1 MLPPSVRVRCGGGW
15 MRVGMVVAAPT
26 IGAMNDLNP
35 EIEESHPQNPL
46 PDAFK
51 VLCLDNGAEERLGA
65 LIEMARDEDLGGDIE
80 GGDATS
86 AVLPDPD
93 REITAR
99 VVHRTGG
106 PLAGLVLGPMICE
119 AFGGRVEFS
128 TQTHDGVVAGRGA
141 VIAELKGP
149 ISGVLTVERTLLN
162 FLGRLCGVAERTRA
176 FVERIDL
183 AGRAFV
189 FDTRKTT
196 PGWRGLEKYAVRCG
210 GGRSHRLG
218 LHDALLIKD
227 NHIAG
232 VAPEQLGERVRTMA
246 AKAREAYGEKL
257 QFVMVEVDTLDQLR
271 AVLKGASKA
280 IDLVLLD
287 NMPPPMLREA
297 VELRDKLGVKV
308 ELEAS
313 GGVTLESVG
322 EISRTGVERISV
334 GSLTHG
340 AWWSD
345 IGLDI
350 TDERTWDDRG

>member
-1 MLPPSVRVRCGGGW
+1 
-15 MRVGMVVAAPT
+15 MVVAAAT
-26 IGAMNDLNP
+26 IGAMNDRQPQNDEPHP
-35 EIEESHPQNPL
+35 ENPL
-46 PDAFK
+46 PAEFQA
-51 VLCLDNGAEERLGA
+51 LCREGGAGERLKT
-65 LIEMARDEDLGGDIE
+65 LIEMARDEDLGGDLE

-86 AVLPDPD
+86 AALPDPD
-93 REITAR
+93 RRVTADI
-99 VVHRTGG
+99 VHRTGG
-106 PLAGLVLGPMICE
+106 PLAGLPLGPMICE

-128 TQTHDGVVAGRGA
+128 TETHDGVVAGRNA
-141 VIAELKGP
+141 VIARLEGP
-149 ISGVLTVERTLLN
+149 IAGVLTVERTLLN

-176 FVERIDL
+176 FVERVDL
-183 AGRAFV
+183 GGRAFI

-232 VAPEQLGERVRTMA
+232 VGLEELGGVVRTMA
-246 AKAREAYGEKL
+246 EKAREERGDSLK
-257 QFVMVEVDTLDQLR
+257 FVMVEVDTLDQLQ

-287 NMPPPMLREA
+287 NMPPPMLKQA
-297 VELRDKLGVKV
+297 VELRDKLGEGV

-313 GGVTLESVG
+313 GGVTLESVS

-340 AWWSD
+340 AFWSD

-350 TDERTWDDRG
+350 RDGSGLPWDERG